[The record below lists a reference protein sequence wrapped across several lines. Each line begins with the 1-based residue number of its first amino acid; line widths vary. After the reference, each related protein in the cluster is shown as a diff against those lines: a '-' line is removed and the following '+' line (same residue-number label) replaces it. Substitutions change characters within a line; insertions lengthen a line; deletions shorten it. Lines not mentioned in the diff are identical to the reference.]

1 MILLLV
7 MKPHDHLENATANL
21 NCVCVYV
28 WCVGVLGAKQ
38 LYIAL
43 KGDQNGAGVKFQSNA
58 LGGKFHFCDF
68 ISSAAALSSRH
79 PR

>member
-1 MILLLV
+1 
-7 MKPHDHLENATANL
+7 
-21 NCVCVYV
+21 
-28 WCVGVLGAKQ
+28 VGVLDAKQ
-38 LYIAL
+38 LDIGL

-68 ISSAAALSSRH
+68 ISNAAAALSRRH